1 MRFCNLQQ
9 KEVINVCDCK
19 CLGSVCDLEFDE
31 KDGFITAIIVPG
43 PGKIFGCFGRDFE
56 LCIPWCNIV
65 RIGPDI
71 ILVDMNPEECRVPR
85 GKVLFPL

>member
-1 MRFCNLQQ
+1 MRFCDLQQ

-43 PGKIFGCFGRDFE
+43 PGKYMGCFCREEEFI
-56 LCIPWCNIV
+56 IPWCNIV
-65 RIGPDI
+65 KIGPDI
-71 ILVDMNPEECRVPR
+71 VLVNLKDEMRH
-85 GKVLFPL
+85 KI